1 LGGKLLY
8 KRARVIANEIKKY
21 DEIMIISHIDA
32 DGISAAGIAS
42 SSLMREG
49 IEHRVQFVK
58 QLDSAVI
65 KNLKNENK
73 MVWFTDLGSGNLH
86 ELQDLNA
93 VITDHHVPS
102 QKGIALK
109 DRKDLLTLY
118 NAVETNSLHLN
129 PHLFG
134 RDGARDIS
142 GAGTAYLV
150 AKALNRKNIDL
161 SALAIVGAV
170 GDLQSIE
177 NRRLIGTNR
186 DILND
191 GKKAGVLSWK
201 IDIQFFGRETR
212 PVFKLLQYANDP
224 LIPKLTGNKE
234 NCIDFLLGLGIDLK
248 EGEEWRKWVDLT
260 KTERGRIISAIIT
273 ILLKKGFGH
282 ALAERVLGEVY
293 ILQKEEGALRAAKE
307 FATLLNSCGRYE
319 KADIG
324 YQICLGDRDE
334 WLKKAESLLLGHR
347 KTLVN
352 SLQFIKEIGI
362 TEKRYIQYFHGKDEI
377 LDSVIGITASML
389 LGSGE
394 INQKL
399 PIFAFAN
406 TKEGIKVSARSTRSL
421 ISKGLDLSIV
431 MKEASKQVGG
441 HGGGHNIAAGATIP
455 YGTEEEFLDT
465 SEEIIRKQLGK

>member
-1 LGGKLLY
+1 
-8 KRARVIANEIKKY
+8 
-21 DEIMIISHIDA
+21 
-32 DGISAAGIAS
+32 
-42 SSLMREG
+42 
-49 IEHRVQFVK
+49 
-58 QLDSAVI
+58 
-65 KNLKNENK
+65 

-102 QKGIALK
+102 QREIPLS
-109 DRKDLLTLY
+109 DRKDLLTLF
-118 NAVETNSLHLN
+118 NAVEKNTLHLN

-150 AKALNRKNIDL
+150 AKALNQKNIDL

-191 GKKAGVLSWK
+191 GGKAGVLSWK

-234 NCIDFLLGLGIDLK
+234 NCIDFLLG
-248 EGEEWRKWVDLT
+248 
-260 KTERGRIISAIIT
+260 
-273 ILLKKGFGH
+273 
-282 ALAERVLGEVY
+282 EVY

-324 YQICLGDRDE
+324 YQICLGDRDK

-347 KTLVN
+347 KTLVK